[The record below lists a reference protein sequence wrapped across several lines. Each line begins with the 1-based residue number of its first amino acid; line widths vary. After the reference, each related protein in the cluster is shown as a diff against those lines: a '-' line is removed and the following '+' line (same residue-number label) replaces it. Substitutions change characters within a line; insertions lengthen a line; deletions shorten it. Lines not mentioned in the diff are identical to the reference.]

1 MMKKKI
7 VNNDFASKL
16 FFYFL
21 LIGLPSI
28 STCAMVTAWS
38 KGAFASEHYNVPVP
52 IKGTYIWKHCNS
64 YSYIHKKC
72 MVWKFCM
79 EIEKDGSCT
88 RSVRCDREKCINN
101 TDRTLSRTS
110 PKKNLHNV
118 DK

>member
-1 MMKKKI
+1 MRTAHI
-7 VNNDFASKL
+7 LRNNL

-38 KGAFASEHYNVPVP
+38 KGADAFASEHYNVPVP

-72 MVWKFCM
+72 MVWKFCIK
-79 EIEKDGSCT
+79 IEKDGSCT

>member
-1 MMKKKI
+1 MRI
-7 VNNDFASKL
+7 AHYILRNNL

-21 LIGLPSI
+21 VIGLPSI

-38 KGAFASEHYNVPVP
+38 EGVFASEHYNVPVP

-64 YSYIHKKC
+64 YSYILKKC

-101 TDRTLSRTS
+101 KDKIKKSSSSKRATTDE
-110 PKKNLHNV
+110 
-118 DK
+118 